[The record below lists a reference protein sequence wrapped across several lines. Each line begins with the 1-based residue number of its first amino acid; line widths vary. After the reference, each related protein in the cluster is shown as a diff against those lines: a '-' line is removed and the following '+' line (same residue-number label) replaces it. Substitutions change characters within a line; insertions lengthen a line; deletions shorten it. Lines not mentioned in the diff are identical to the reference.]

1 MTFGEK
7 VRKLRE
13 NAGYPQR
20 KVAEYIGI
28 STRAYQSYEENNVIP
43 KKRDVLIK
51 LSELY
56 SVSIDQLLSDQELF
70 FVDISEQYG
79 GRGAQQAQRI
89 LGDAQA
95 YLAGGDITDEEREE
109 FMGSLMRMF
118 QRSKEIAQEK
128 YGSKEQIKDKPE

>member
-13 NAGYPQR
+13 NAGHPQR
-20 KVAEYIGI
+20 WVAEYIGI

-56 SVSIDQLLSDQELF
+56 NVSIDQLLSDQELF
-70 FVDISEQYG
+70 YVNISDQYG
-79 GRGAQQAQRI
+79 GRSAQQAQRI

-118 QRSKEIAQEK
+118 QRSKEITKEK
-128 YGSKEQIKDKPE
+128 YGSKEQAKDKLE